1 MKPVRRKV
9 IISCT
14 VTGRVHTPSMS
25 DSLPFTPDQIARQAV
40 EAARAGASILHLDAR
55 DPSDGSPTDDPAVFD
70 LFLAD
75 IAAETDALIEI
86 PSPGDDR
93 SWPRAVTPDFCSID
107 MGSTNRTFGRAAR
120 GVSDW
125 KFAWEKPY
133 LEASEDGVL
142 RMSFRDIKSA
152 LARFGARFG
161 DANAPRCAFV
171 CHDLG
176 HLHNLAQ
183 LVDEGLI
190 KGPLFLQCGL
200 GIAGGLNADPE
211 NLFLIRTTADRL
223 FGRGHYEFSVQ
234 AAGRHQIP
242 LATMGAIMGGHV
254 RVGLGDSLVLGKGL
268 LAASSAAQV
277 LKIRRI
283 LEELSFEIAS
293 PDEARDILEIQGG
306 GRPGLARREVGAN
319 G

>member
-9 IISCT
+9 IISCA

-25 DSLPFTPDQIARQAV
+25 DSLPFTPDQITQQAI
-40 EAARAGASILHLDAR
+40 EAARAGASILHLHAR
-55 DPSDGSPTDDPAVFD
+55 NPSDGSPTNDPAVFD
-70 LFLAD
+70 LFLPG
-75 IAAETDALIEI
+75 IAAQTDAILEI
-86 PSPGDDR
+86 PVPRDGMD
-93 SWPRAVTPDFCSID
+93 WPRAVNPEFCSIE
-107 MGSTNRTFGRAAR
+107 MGSTNYSFSRAAR
-120 GVSDW
+120 GISDW
-125 KFAWEKPY
+125 RFAWEKPY

-142 RMSFRDIKSA
+142 RMSFRDIKGA
-152 LARFGARFG
+152 LSRFGEG
-161 DANAPRCAFV
+161 SDPRYAFA

-183 LVDEGLI
+183 FLDEGLI
-190 KGPLFLQCGL
+190 KGPLFLQCHL

-211 NLFLIRTTADRL
+211 NLFLIRSTADRL
-223 FGRGHYEFSVQ
+223 FGRENYEFSVQ
-234 AAGRHQIP
+234 ATGRHQIP

-293 PDEARDILEIQGG
+293 PDEARDILHINSA
-306 GRPGLARREVGAN
+306 GLGEARREVGLN

>member
-9 IISCT
+9 IISCA

-25 DSLPFTPDQIARQAV
+25 DSLPFTPDQITRQAV
-40 EAARAGASILHLDAR
+40 EAARAGASILHLHAR
-55 DPSDGSPTDDPAVFD
+55 NPSDGSPTDDPAVFD
-70 LFLAD
+70 LVLPG

-86 PSPGDDR
+86 PAPRDGAR
-93 SWPRAVTPDFCSID
+93 FPRAVTPDFCSID
-107 MGSTNRTFGRAAR
+107 MGSVNYCFSRAAR

-142 RMSFRDIKSA
+142 RNSFRDIKSA
-152 LARFGARFG
+152 LARFGDG
-161 DANAPRCAFV
+161 HDPRYAFA

-190 KGPLFLQCGL
+190 KGPLFLQCSL

-211 NLFLIRTTADRL
+211 NLFLIRSTADRL
-223 FGRGHYEFSVQ
+223 FGRGAYEFSVQ

-254 RVGLGDSLVLGKGL
+254 RVGLGDSLFLGKGL

-293 PDEARDILEIQGG
+293 PEEAREILQIEGG
-306 GRPGLARREVGAN
+306 GQTGRAGREIGLN